1 MQETYL
7 NQYIKSHKDFP
18 KKGIIFKD
26 LLPILLSPIVFKKLV
41 DNMSIKSLFKE
52 CDAIIGI
59 ESRGF
64 IFGTAIA
71 LKLSKPLVLARKPGK
86 LPGLL
91 IEKSYSLEYGKNTL
105 SIQKSAIEP
114 FKKFAIVDDLLAT
127 GGTANCVYQLIT
139 EGGKEVTGLSVVA
152 ELNSLKGRDIFPE
165 TVFSEITL

>member
-41 DNMSIKSLFKE
+41 DNMSIKGLFQE

-152 ELNSLKGRDIFPE
+152 ELTTLKGRDIFPE